1 MLFVTARRHSVERK
15 EGDCIVTNRIA
26 AALPVRDIRQ
36 NRNVEPIPIEPRTAG
51 EDSVGALRVG
61 IVGVGAQT
69 ANHLLPALL
78 TLPTVR
84 ITALVDPARERRDAL
99 ANRIGVSSGFDSVA
113 QVDAV
118 VAACPPQA
126 HEQIAAA
133 AIAALVPV
141 FVEKPPAT
149 TITTLTELA
158 EAAAE
163 SGVVT
168 GVGMN
173 FRWAAPV
180 RHISALLDGGAYG
193 HPTVITIRHVASKP
207 RAPMWGL
214 SLLRSFLLAQA
225 IHPVDLLLRLAGE
238 PVIDIHVTRQVGS
251 TGTMVALQLGFASGV
266 VGSLVCGSQATRFES
281 RIEVTTSSG
290 ATMSVTSL
298 GELTVTGGLVP
309 LEIGDPRCWS
319 QLWRP
324 SPLDVG
330 FDRTGFGAELAAFSR
345 AAASGADFS
354 PGLADLL
361 PTYDILDR
369 IEGR

>member
-1 MLFVTARRHSVERK
+1 M
-15 EGDCIVTNRIA
+15 TNRMV

-36 NRNVEPIPIEPRTAG
+36 NRNVEPMPIGPRTAG

-61 IVGVGAQT
+61 VVGVGEQT

-78 TLPTVR
+78 TLPAVR
-84 ITALVDPARERRDAL
+84 ITALVDPIRERRDAL
-99 ANRIGVSSGFDSVA
+99 ANRIGVSSGFDSIA
-113 QVDAV
+113 QLLAEGAVDAV

-126 HEQIAAA
+126 HERIAAA
-133 AIAALVPV
+133 AIAARVPV

-163 SGVVT
+163 SGVVN

-180 RHISALLDGGAYG
+180 RRISALLDGGAYG

-207 RAPMWGL
+207 RSPMWGL

-225 IHPVDLLLRLAGE
+225 IHPVDLLLCLARE
-238 PVIDIHVTRQVGS
+238 PVIDIHVTRQIGS
-251 TGTMVALQLGFASGV
+251 TGTMVGLQLGFDSGV

-281 RIEVTTSSG
+281 RIEITTSSG

-309 LEIGDPRCWS
+309 LEIGDPRGWS

-330 FDRTGFGAELAAFSR
+330 FDRTGFAAELAAFCR
-345 AAASGADFS
+345 AAAMGDDFS

>member
-1 MLFVTARRHSVERK
+1 
-15 EGDCIVTNRIA
+15 VTNLIA
-26 AALPVRDIRQ
+26 AAPPVRDIQQTRD
-36 NRNVEPIPIEPRTAG
+36 VGHLPVEPRTAG
-51 EDSVGALRVG
+51 EDLADTIRVG
-61 IVGVGAQT
+61 VVGVGEQT

-78 TLPTVR
+78 TMPELR
-84 ITALVDPARERRDAL
+84 ITALVDPLRERRDAL
-99 ANRIGVSSGFDSVA
+99 ATRIGVLSGFDSVA
-113 QVDAV
+113 QLLAEGEVDAI

-133 AIAALVPV
+133 AIAARVPV

-149 TITTLTELA
+149 TTATLVELA
-158 EAAAE
+158 DAAAE

-180 RHISALLDGGAYG
+180 RRIHALLDSGAYG

-207 RAPMWGL
+207 RTPMWGL

-225 IHPVDLLLRLAGE
+225 IHPVDLLLQLAGG
-238 PVIDIHVTRQVGS
+238 PVIDTHVTRQVGS
-251 TGTMVALQLGFASGV
+251 TGTMVGLQLGFASGI
-266 VGSLVCGSQATRFES
+266 VGSLICGSQATRFES
-281 RIEVTTSSG
+281 RIEITTSSG
-290 ATMSVTSL
+290 ATMCLTRL

-309 LEIGDPRCWS
+309 PEIGDPRGWS
-319 QLWRP
+319 QSWRP

-330 FDRTGFGAELAAFSR
+330 FDRTGFGAELVAFSR
-345 AAASGADFS
+345 AAATGADFS

-361 PTYDILDR
+361 PTYRILDR
-369 IEGR
+369 IEER